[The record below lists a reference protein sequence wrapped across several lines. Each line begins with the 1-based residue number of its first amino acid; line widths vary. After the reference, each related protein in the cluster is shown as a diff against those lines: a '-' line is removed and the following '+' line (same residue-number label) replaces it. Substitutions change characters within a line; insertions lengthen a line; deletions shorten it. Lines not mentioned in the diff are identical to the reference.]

1 MLKTWI
7 EGFSQI
13 LTKVKFALGGIGA
26 ISLAVGGVGIVNVMM
41 LTVNERIKEI
51 GVMKAVGA
59 SRDNIRMIFIL
70 ESGLLGF
77 VSGLIGITIG
87 AGISFLISRFG
98 EIPTAVIWSSLAAG
112 LVFGV
117 VTATVAGAYPANK
130 AAKLDPV
137 EALRAE

>member
-1 MLKTWI
+1 
-7 EGFSQI
+7 
-13 LTKVKFALGGIGA
+13 
-26 ISLAVGGVGIVNVMM
+26 MM
-41 LTVNERIKEI
+41 LTVNERIKKI

-59 SRDNIRMIFIL
+59 SRENIRMIFKL

-98 EIPTAVIWSSLAAG
+98 EIPTVIIWSSLAAG

-117 VTATVAGAYPANK
+117 VTAAVAGAYPANK